1 MKAFL
6 ILGFGNHAWR
16 IHNTISRNQSEKRM
30 PIYSLSR
37 LYIQVKFRP
46 PHLTLTVDIKS
57 SCPYYGPIETS
68 SILKKAHF
76 DLEGDD
82 IWMNTKWF
90 GMKRLP
96 RR

>member
-1 MKAFL
+1 
-6 ILGFGNHAWR
+6 
-16 IHNTISRNQSEKRM
+16 M

-37 LYIQVKFRP
+37 LCTQGRFRP
-46 PHLTLTVDIKS
+46 PHLVLTVDIKP
-57 SCPYYGPIETS
+57 SCPYYDLVEIR

-76 DLEGDD
+76 DLEGDE

-96 RR
+96 RK